1 MGRGGAELP
10 VCCTPWTA
18 GRALLAAGIS
28 GRRQEVEEKGRCAGR
43 NEGAVGGRAEAPRH
57 ERRRAHCPSSDQKVP
72 CAMERKGRSCCM
84 LEEEEGEEGL
94 EQGRCCWRLG

>member
-10 VCCTPWTA
+10 VRCTPWTA

-57 ERRRAHCPSSDQKVP
+57 ERRRAHCPSSDQKS
-72 CAMERKGRSCCM
+72 ALRHGEK
-84 LEEEEGEEGL
+84 GEEL
-94 EQGRCCWRLG
+94 LHA

>member
-57 ERRRAHCPSSDQKVP
+57 GRRRAHFSSSDQKS
-72 CAMERKGRSCCM
+72 ALSHGEK
-84 LEEEEGEEGL
+84 GEEL
-94 EQGRCCWRLG
+94 LHA